1 MFSSDVDS
9 PVLRSVLA
17 VLCPKDILQSP
28 NFAMLGKS
36 ISLPHILFQS
46 SMVVPLAATKTKP
59 LIFYYAGDLNS
70 RILLLSHLGLGL
82 KSVFLWE
89 RKSLRCFPKCH
100 SYTYRDP
107 SENST
112 SVSSLQP
119 MMDHILTVPLLLGT
133 VNTMITRQFVEH
145 VKMSRIDTRLCFLYL
160 FPYCP
165 IETKGTKVPAF
176 PSLLYVFHDSC
187 SNTIIGTESAM

>member
-46 SMVVPLAATKTKP
+46 SMVVPLAATKTKS

-70 RILLLSHLGLGL
+70 QILLLSHLGTFLTNYL
-82 KSVFLWE
+82 KE
-89 RKSLRCFPKCH
+89 E
-100 SYTYRDP
+100 YY
-107 SENST
+107 EGN
-112 SVSSLQP
+112 
-119 MMDHILTVPLLLGT
+119 G
-133 VNTMITRQFVEH
+133 ITCDALKNRFEVAAQLVE
-145 VKMSRIDTRLCFLYL
+145 M
-160 FPYCP
+160 
-165 IETKGTKVPAF
+165 
-176 PSLLYVFHDSC
+176 
-187 SNTIIGTESAM
+187 